1 MHLPTRL
8 SLLLSSAML
17 SGAFAQTPPKPAEAP
32 EASKTTDATSESQS
46 IVITAQKR
54 LQLAQDVPLAVS
66 VVGADYLAK
75 SGAVSLKDVVSA
87 IPSLQFTQSQ
97 SAVQSSVTIRGVGS
111 SGGVAGLEPSVGIYV
126 DGIYL
131 DRTYMG
137 LGDFNDIERI
147 EVLRGPQGTLFGKNT
162 PAGVISF
169 VTKRPSFTTSG
180 AVEASLGNYGLKKVA
195 ATFTGPLVDDQIAV
209 RFSIFDSNRNGFFEN
224 TWTGQSANDS
234 RSSGVRARA
243 LLRPA
248 SDVELLF
255 SVEHTSQ
262 RGQCCAAETGPVPGS
277 RIASAAAAG
286 RPFPSVMDPTD
297 RKVSFDGAF
306 SNQVTVDAAGVE
318 ANWSVG
324 DHTLTALL
332 SLRNSVQFGGID
344 ADFSQLAFLN
354 ILAGRDSGQTSAEL
368 RIASPANRPF
378 NYVAG
383 LYYLSTNVTE
393 NSTTSGLLNN
403 KGFSQ
408 IDNRSLA
415 AFGQATYTFSKQFDI
430 SAGLR
435 YTRDAKSLTASQIP
449 GWGVA
454 SESGSDGRFSGM
466 ANARYTVDK
475 DTMVYA
481 SLTRGYK
488 SFGFNDGQ
496 VDPALGQKRFFD
508 AELSTSYELGIKKEW
523 LNRTLTTN
531 ATLFNTVF
539 DNYQAS
545 SFSPNPTGGGSVFL
559 LQNAAKLTTRGV
571 ELELSARPSRGTE
584 LSLAYTYLN
593 AKFDNFK
600 TGPGITGVST
610 VQDLSGRPL
619 ANAPKH
625 ALSLVGSQRWPIAGT
640 GLTAFAWGEVSRRS
654 DYFTGQNLD
663 PQFAQ
668 PGYTMVN
675 ARVGIERGAW
685 TLEAWVRNLTDKTV
699 LYAGNFNPLGPTM
712 PKLYFIGDPRTAGA
726 TLRVKF

>member
-8 SLLLSSAML
+8 SVLLSTAML
-17 SGAFAQTPPKPAEAP
+17 SGAFAQTSPPPVDS
-32 EASKTTDATSESQS
+32 SKSAATDVPESQS
-46 IVITAQKR
+46 VVVTAQKR
-54 LQLAQDVPLAVS
+54 LQIAQDVPLAVS
-66 VVGADYLAK
+66 VVGSDYIAK

-111 SGGVAGLEPSVGIYV
+111 SGGVAGLEPSVGMYV
-126 DGIYL
+126 DGVYL

-169 VTKRPSFTTSG
+169 VTKRPSFTPSG
-180 AVEASLGNYGLKKVA
+180 AVEASLGTYGLKKVA
-195 ATFTGPLVDDQIAV
+195 ATFTGPIVSDQLAV
-209 RFSIFDSNRNGFFEN
+209 RVSTFDSNRDGLFDN
-224 TWTGQSANDS
+224 TYRGTKVNDS
-234 RSSGVRARA
+234 RSGGLRARA
-243 LLRPA
+243 LLRA
-248 SDVELLF
+248 TNDVELLF
-255 SVEHTSQ
+255 SLEQTNQ
-262 RGQCCAAETGPVPGS
+262 RGQCCAAETGPVPAS
-277 RIASAAAAG
+277 RLTSAAAAG

-297 RKVSFDGAF
+297 RLVSFDGAF
-306 SNQVTVDAAGVE
+306 NNKVSVDAAGVE

-324 DHTLTALL
+324 DYTLTGIF
-332 SLRNSVQFGGID
+332 SVRDTVQTGGID

-354 ILAGRDSGQTSAEL
+354 IVAGRDSGQKSLEL
-368 RIASPANRPF
+368 RIASPADRAF

-383 LYYLSTNVTE
+383 LYYLSTSVTE
-393 NSTTSGLLNN
+393 NSTTTGLINN
-403 KGFSQ
+403 RGFSQ
-408 IDNRSLA
+408 IDNKSWA
-415 AFGQATYTFSKQFDI
+415 AFGQATYAFSKQFDV

-435 YTRDAKSLTASQIP
+435 YTHDEKSLFASQTP
-449 GWGVA
+449 GWGSA
-454 SESGSDGRFSGM
+454 SESGSDGQFSGM
-466 ANARYTVDK
+466 TNARYRWDK
-475 DTMVYA
+475 DSMVYA
-481 SLTRGYK
+481 ALTRGYK

-496 VDPALGQKRFFD
+496 VDPALGQRRFFD
-508 AELSTSYELGIKKEW
+508 AELSTSVELGVKKEW
-523 LNRTLTTN
+523 MNRRLTTN

-545 SFSPNPTGGGSVFL
+545 SFSPNPSGGGTVFL
-559 LQNAAKLTTRGV
+559 LQNAAKLTTRGL
-571 ELELSARPSRGTE
+571 ELELSARPNPNTE
-584 LSLAYTYLN
+584 LSLSYTYLN

-610 VQDLSGRPL
+610 VQDLSGRTL

-625 ALSLVGSQRWPIAGT
+625 AISVVGSQRWPIAGT
-640 GLTAFAWGEVSRRS
+640 GMTMFVWGEVSRRS
-654 DYFTGQNLD
+654 GYFTGQNLD

-668 PGYTMVN
+668 PAYSLVN
-675 ARVGIERGAW
+675 ARAGIESGAW
-685 TLEAWVRNLTDKTV
+685 TLEAWVRNATDKTV
-699 LYAGNFNPLGPTM
+699 LYAGNFNPLGATM

>member
-8 SLLLSSAML
+8 TLLLSTAML
-17 SGAFAQTPPKPAEAP
+17 SGAFAQTAPRPADTPKAAGVDAP
-32 EASKTTDATSESQS
+32 EGQS
-46 IVITAQKR
+46 VVVTAQKR
-54 LQLAQDVPLAVS
+54 LQIAQDVPLAVS
-66 VVGADYLAK
+66 VVGSDYIAK

-111 SGGVAGLEPSVGIYV
+111 SGGVAGLEPSVGMYV
-126 DGIYL
+126 DGVYL

-169 VTKRPSFTTSG
+169 VTKRPSFTPSG
-180 AVEASLGNYGLKKVA
+180 AVEATMGTFGLKKVA
-195 ATFTGPLVDDQIAV
+195 ATFTGPVVSDQLALRV
-209 RFSIFDSNRNGFFEN
+209 SAFDSNRDGLFEN
-224 TWTGQSANDS
+224 TYTGAKVNDS
-234 RSSGVRARA
+234 RSGGVRARA
-243 LLRPA
+243 LLRA
-248 SDVELLF
+248 TNDVDLLF
-255 SVEHTSQ
+255 SLEHTNQ
-262 RGQCCAAETGPVPGS
+262 RGLCCAAETGPVPDS
-277 RIASAAAAG
+277 RLASAAAAG
-286 RPFPSVMDPTD
+286 RPFPSVMNPTD
-297 RKVSFDGAF
+297 RKVSFDGVF
-306 SNQVTVDAAGVE
+306 SNKVSVDAAGVE
-318 ANWSVG
+318 ANWTLG
-324 DHTLTALL
+324 DYTLTGIF
-332 SLRNSVQFGGID
+332 SVRDTVQFGGID

-354 ILAGRDSGQTSAEL
+354 ILAGRDSGQKSLEL
-368 RIASPANRPF
+368 RIASPADRLF

-383 LYYLSTNVTE
+383 LYYLSTAVTE
-393 NSTTSGLLNN
+393 NSTTTGLINN

-408 IDNRSLA
+408 IDNKSWA
-415 AFGQATYTFSKQFDI
+415 AFGQATYAFTKQFDI

-435 YTRDAKSLTASQIP
+435 YTHDKKSLFASQTP
-449 GWGVA
+449 GWGSA
-454 SESGSDGRFSGM
+454 AESGSDGKFSGM
-466 ANARYTVDK
+466 TNARYRWDK
-475 DTMVYA
+475 DSMVYA

-496 VDPALGQKRFFD
+496 INPALGQKRFFD
-508 AELSTSYELGIKKEW
+508 AELSTSTEIGVKKEW
-523 LNRTLTTN
+523 MNRRFTTN

-545 SFSPNPTGGGSVFL
+545 SFSPNPSGGGSVFL
-559 LQNAAKLTTRGV
+559 LQNAAKLTTRGL
-571 ELELSARPSRGTE
+571 ELELSARPNPNTE

-610 VQDLSGRPL
+610 VQDLSGRTL
-619 ANAPKH
+619 ANAPKN
-625 ALSLVGSQRWPIAGT
+625 AFSVVGSQRWPIAGT
-640 GLTAFAWGEVSRRS
+640 GMTLFAWGEVSRRS

-668 PGYTMVN
+668 PAYTLVN
-675 ARVGIERGAW
+675 ARAGIESGAW
-685 TLEAWVRNLTDKTV
+685 TLEAWVRNATDKTV
-699 LYAGNFNPLGPTM
+699 LYAGAFNPLGATM

>member
-8 SLLLSSAML
+8 SVLLSTAML
-17 SGAFAQTPPKPAEAP
+17 SGAFAQTNPPSADTGKAADAEKPQ
-32 EASKTTDATSESQS
+32 TQS

-54 LQLAQDVPLAVS
+54 LQIAQDVPLAVS
-66 VVGADYLAK
+66 VVGSDYIAK
-75 SGAVSLKDVVSA
+75 SGAVSLKDVASA

-97 SAVQSSVTIRGVGS
+97 SAVQSSVSIRGVGS
-111 SGGVAGLEPSVGIYV
+111 SGGVAGLEPSVGMYV

-162 PAGVISF
+162 PAGVINF
-169 VTKRPSFTTSG
+169 ITKRPSFTPSG
-180 AVEASLGNYGLKKVA
+180 AVEGSLGSFGLKKVA
-195 ATFTGPLVDDQIAV
+195 ATVTGPIVNDQLAV
-209 RFSIFDSNRNGFFEN
+209 RVSVFDSNRDGVLEN
-224 TWTGQSANDS
+224 TFTGAKVNDS

-243 LLRPA
+243 LLRA
-248 SDVELLF
+248 SDDVEMLF
-255 SVEHTSQ
+255 TLEQMNQ
-262 RGQCCAAETGPVPGS
+262 RGQCCAAETGPVPAS
-277 RIASAAAAG
+277 RLTSAAAAG
-286 RPFPSVMDPTD
+286 RPFPAVIDPTD

-306 SNQVTVDAAGVE
+306 ANKVTVDAVGAEV
-318 ANWSVG
+318 NWSLG
-324 DHTLTALL
+324 DYTLTGLF
-332 SLRNSVQFGGID
+332 SLRDTVQAGGID

-354 ILAGRDSGQTSAEL
+354 IVAGRDSAQKSFEL
-368 RIASPANRPF
+368 RIASPADRAF

-383 LYYLSTNVTE
+383 VYYLSTSVTE
-393 NSTTSGLLNN
+393 NSTTTGLINN
-403 KGFSQ
+403 TGFSQ
-408 IDNRSLA
+408 IDNKSYA
-415 AFGQATYTFSKQFDI
+415 AFGQASYAFSKQFDV

-435 YTRDAKSLTASQIP
+435 YTYDEKNLFASQTP
-449 GWGVA
+449 GWGSA
-454 SESGSDGRFSGM
+454 AESGNDGQYSGM
-466 ANARYTVDK
+466 FNARYRMDK

-496 VDPALGQKRFFD
+496 VISALGQKRFFD
-508 AELSTSYELGIKKEW
+508 AELSTSAELGVKKEW
-523 LNRTLTTN
+523 MNRKLTTN

-545 SFSPNPTGGGSVFL
+545 SFSPNASGGGSVFL
-559 LQNAAKLTTRGV
+559 LQNAAKLTTRGL
-571 ELELSARPSRGTE
+571 ELELSARPSPATE
-584 LSLAYTYLN
+584 VSLAYTYLN

-625 ALSLVGSQRWPIAGT
+625 AFSLVGSQRWPIAGT
-640 GLTAFAWGEVSRRS
+640 KFTAFVWGEVSRRS

-668 PGYTMVN
+668 RAYTMVN
-675 ARVGIERGAW
+675 ARVGIESGAW
-685 TLEAWVRNLTDKTV
+685 TLEAWVRNATDKTV
-699 LYAGNFNPLGPTM
+699 LYAGNFNPLGATM
-712 PKLYFIGDPRTAGA
+712 PSVYFIGDPRMTGA
-726 TLRVKF
+726 TLRLKF